1 MAAYLAGAFS
11 PEIQST
17 ELAEPGSLFLIAE
30 LDGRPVGYTRLRQDP
45 PPDCITGRHPIEIVR
60 LYSVKDMIG
69 HGIGAALMTACLE
82 EARRR
87 ECDVIWLDVW
97 EKNPRAIAFYERWG
111 FVKVGEQDY
120 QLGNDLQLDWL
131 MARNVQI

>member
-1 MAAYLAGAFS
+1 
-11 PEIQST
+11 
-17 ELAEPGSLFLIAE
+17 
-30 LDGRPVGYTRLRQDP
+30 
-45 PPDCITGRHPIEIVR
+45 
-60 LYSVKDMIG
+60 
-69 HGIGAALMTACLE
+69 MTACLE
-82 EARRR
+82 EARRW

>member
-30 LDGRPVGYTRLRQDP
+30 LDGRPEGYTRLRQDP

-60 LYSVKDMIG
+60 LYSVKDISG
-69 HGIGAALMTACLE
+69 TALAPL
-82 EARRR
+82 
-87 ECDVIWLDVW
+87 
-97 EKNPRAIAFYERWG
+97 
-111 FVKVGEQDY
+111 
-120 QLGNDLQLDWL
+120 
-131 MARNVQI
+131 